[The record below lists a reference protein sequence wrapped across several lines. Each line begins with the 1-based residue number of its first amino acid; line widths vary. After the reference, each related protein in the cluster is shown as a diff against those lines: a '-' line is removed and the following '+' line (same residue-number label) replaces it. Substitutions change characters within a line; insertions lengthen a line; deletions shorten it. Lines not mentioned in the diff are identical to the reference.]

1 MQKHTIEELIEDVE
15 YEQLCYKDEIIE
27 ILEKQVAKKPT
38 NQKPLL
44 HSKKN
49 SLIIEVRN
57 GFCPNCRQ
65 TIDSIHNMF
74 FHDDADCGQKLDWS
88 DT

>member
-38 NQKPLL
+38 DKMRMFQTTPIQA
-44 HSKKN
+44 S
-49 SLIIEVRN
+49 
-57 GFCPNCRQ
+57 CPKCKARVGEY
-65 TIDSIHNMF
+65 DKYCHN
-74 FHDDADCGQKLDWS
+74 CGQKLDWS